1 MRASKA
7 RCQSNHD
14 LGKWVPRCLALK
26 ERTSYP
32 GRPPGPRQKDAV
44 PFKRRLACNIPR

>member
-7 RCQSNHD
+7 RCLSNHD
-14 LGKWVPRCLALK
+14 LAKWVPRCLALK

-32 GRPPGPRQKDAV
+32 GRPQGPRQKNTV
-44 PFKRRLACNIPR
+44 QCKRRLACDIAH